1 MRHTSSMRRFEVL
14 WHPANMAWCA
24 QGSSEAAQQ
33 DRVLLSAADSLE
45 RLVREVRR
53 GAAALQACEL
63 RCEQAVRA
71 PAPRSLAPR
80 HCPCSRAR
88 TSSRSLLARPRRARL
103 ECGAVV
109 WVSEGQ
115 GSMSAIYR

>member
-1 MRHTSSMRRFEVL
+1 
-14 WHPANMAWCA
+14 MAWCA

-63 RCEQAVRA
+63 RCEQAA
-71 PAPRSLAPR
+71 AAGGAGAGAAFAGPASLSVQP
-80 HCPCSRAR
+80 SEDVV
-88 TSSRSLLARPRRARL
+88 TELAGEASA
-103 ECGAVV
+103 GA
-109 WVSEGQ
+109 
-115 GSMSAIYR
+115 A